1 MSLGEY
7 LDSAEF
13 ALKYLNAILEVSYI
27 LAFISVFIYILNK
40 DKMALRYSCLCS
52 AFYIIGFFTFHP
64 LIEHDPDRV
73 YRYIVWALNDI
84 IFIAI
89 VAYWALRDKM
99 YMWQSI
105 MVQLVVLPAPLL
117 QLFRL
122 VDIHLM
128 DASYSAYFYRTVL
141 PIVNFMTVML
151 CFAPLVM
158 YFGKRAKQL
167 TWLQG
172 KEKEG

>member
-1 MSLGEY
+1 M
-7 LDSAEF
+7 
-13 ALKYLNAILEVSYI
+13 
-27 LAFISVFIYILNK
+27 AFISVFIYILNK